1 MWEEITT
8 DYWDV
13 GGSCLFPL
21 RSYQAIY
28 QAYLPRNPFAWN
40 LSSRVHVEHCTAF
53 GKTSSSPMG
62 PCKQEPWSL
71 NLMTL
76 GSMLLGWA
84 RIWVWSCGREQWPGR
99 PQPPAGRGMGKS
111 QLVRG
116 PGERELILLSS
127 YQESGIV
134 QVSPFS
140 LSSSAME
147 EVRLWDVKRQT
158 WLCPSQC
165 SFSPLL
171 LLKPSC
177 WLGVSLVGE
186 RSLLEDRLDSGQPER
201 LSSMNHDAHASIMP
215 STHIHVPTSRKMLAY
230 PEEGFSL
237 GPNGTLSKFC
247 MIHWQ
252 LTSMGKSTFIQNNS
266 LGSGFFPPQVC
277 L

>member
-1 MWEEITT
+1 MAGPTT
-8 DYWDV
+8 
-13 GGSCLFPL
+13 
-21 RSYQAIY
+21 A
-28 QAYLPRNPFAWN
+28 
-40 LSSRVHVEHCTAF
+40 
-53 GKTSSSPMG
+53 
-62 PCKQEPWSL
+62 
-71 NLMTL
+71 
-76 GSMLLGWA
+76 
-84 RIWVWSCGREQWPGR
+84 SCGEGNGQVAVG
-99 PQPPAGRGMGKS
+99 AGAW
-111 QLVRG
+111 
-116 PGERELILLSS
+116 GERADLLSS

-177 WLGVSLVGE
+177 WLGVSLVEE

-247 MIHWQ
+247 MIH
-252 LTSMGKSTFIQNNS
+252 
-266 LGSGFFPPQVC
+266 
-277 L
+277 